1 MEITL
6 GSLFDGAGGFPLA
19 GTMAG
24 ITPKWA
30 SEIEPFPIRV
40 TTKRFPDMKH
50 IGNITEVDGGEID
63 PVDIITFGSP
73 CQDLSVAGSR
83 KGLAGERSGLFLE
96 AVRVI
101 REMREKTNGQKPEFI
116 VWENVPGA
124 FSSNGGE
131 DFRTVLEEIA
141 KIKDPGVCIPGPDSG
156 KWTNA
161 GEIVGDGYSIA
172 YRVYDSQFW
181 GLAQRR
187 KRIYLVADFSAG
199 RAGKIQFEC
208 DRLFRDT
215 PQGAGAGEETSEAAG
230 GYLEE
235 SGRIIYLNNQG
246 GSRMDVAAGI
256 SAAPRSEMHGHPPV
270 MAAFSGKQGGKAGGI
285 GYSET
290 KAPTLKAEAGGNM
303 VPHVMALHLTQD
315 PIVYEDMSPC
325 ISTGNPRSGQA
336 AVGVLEPKPTAYG
349 LSSKASNAWKSNNP
363 NSGCY
368 EAETARTLDSRGGD
382 ATCNQGGMLIISPAA
397 VFETPRQDPVYAIG
411 RDNVT
416 VWEEKAQ
423 TLTRS
428 DMPGTVAQPYTV
440 GNGQVHDLTLDE
452 KAWTLNCMHDAQAVI
467 LPQAVDA
474 SHADDV
480 VRISDTV
487 NCIQAR
493 DYKGGNC
500 VLAEMPEE
508 KYPYIVRRLMPLE
521 CSRLQG
527 YPDYWADG
535 LETEEPSE
543 KEIDWWMEVF
553 ESHRIAVKPD
563 TKPKTRNQIRKWL
576 QHPHSDS
583 AEYKMWGNSLAIP
596 NAYHVLK
603 GIAEELQTGQEQRTM
618 YIASWSGGKDST
630 ASIILA
636 HEHGEPLDLIIFSE
650 VMFDKEISGELP
662 EHIDFVKNKAIP
674 LFGKWG
680 YKVKILHSEKNY
692 IDIFMREPTRGKY
705 FGTGL
710 RAGFPMAGKCTVNRE
725 AKIKPINDFLKQ
737 ICQYKITQYIG
748 IAIDE
753 PKRLERL
760 DGVKTSLL
768 EKYGYTEQMAYDLC
782 VKYELLS
789 PVYNFTKRG
798 GCWFCQN
805 ARKKELRHLRDCHP
819 ELWQRLMDLEDE
831 PNLIGHIWNTLEKKS
846 IHMIERQYKQEDAQ
860 MTIWDFIKE

>member
-73 CQDLSVAGSR
+73 CQDLSVAGNR

-141 KIKDPGVCIPGPDSG
+141 KIKDPGVCIPRPDNG
-156 KWTNA
+156 RWAHA
-161 GEIVGDGYSIA
+161 GEIMGDSYSIA
-172 YRVYDSQFW
+172 YRVYDAQFW
-181 GLAQRR
+181 GVPQRR
-187 KRIYLVADFSAG
+187 KRIYLVADLSAG

-208 DRLFRDT
+208 DRLYGDFAQSAGT
-215 PQGAGAGEETSEAAG
+215 GQGTAETAG
-230 GYLEE
+230 GRIEE
-235 SGRIIYLNNQG
+235 PGR
-246 GSRMDVAAGI
+246 
-256 SAAPRSEMHGHPPV
+256 
-270 MAAFSGKQGGKAGGI
+270 
-285 GYSET
+285 
-290 KAPTLKAEAGGNM
+290 
-303 VPHVMALHLTQD
+303 
-315 PIVYEDMSPC
+315 
-325 ISTGNPRSGQA
+325 A
-336 AVGVLEPKPTAYG
+336 AVAVAYG
-349 LSSKASNAWKSNNP
+349 LSSKDSNAWKSNNP

-452 KAWTLNCMHDAQAVI
+452 KARTLNCMHDAQAVT

-798 GCWFCQN
+798 GCWFCPN